1 VQGLHGLLDR
11 GVRIEAV
18 NLIEVDVVDVQ
29 PPQGCID
36 LFHDCLAGQPGPARS
51 VMHLAEE
58 LGGENDV
65 LAVRVPR
72 EGASDDLLGSSEAI
86 NVGRVPEGDAELD
99 GLAEDRFGRIV
110 AEGPIEP
117 FRWIAEAHAAQ
128 RDAADPEP

>member
-1 VQGLHGLLDR
+1 MQALH
-11 GVRIEAV
+11 
-18 NLIEVDVVDVQ
+18 
-29 PPQGCID
+29 D
-36 LFHDCLAGQPGPARS
+36 LVKAFRRRAAGGETPGPHRRRAEVADLAR
-51 VMHLAEE
+51 
-58 LGGENDV
+58 ENDV

-72 EGASDDLLGSSEAI
+72 EGASDDHLGSSEAI

-99 GLAEDRFGRIV
+99 GLAEDRFGRVV